1 MKHQTRHFRRNLP
14 ERGWI
19 QFLILRFIYEKPTHG
34 YKLIQDMES
43 KGYVTP
49 GRFSTGSI
57 YTILNRMEHR
67 GLLSSNQE
75 KSEVGRI
82 RRVYSITPKGTEILK
97 RGLVDVLRRKKII
110 DKLLKFYF
118 EQFTE

>member
-1 MKHQTRHFRRNLP
+1 
-14 ERGWI
+14 
-19 QFLILRFIYEKPTHG
+19 
-34 YKLIQDMES
+34 MES

-49 GRFSTGSI
+49 GRFKTGSI
-57 YTILNRMEHR
+57 YTILSRMEHK

-75 KSEVGRI
+75 KSEVGRT

-97 RGLVDVLRRKKII
+97 RGLEDVLRRKKIM
-110 DKLLKFYF
+110 DKILKFYF

>member
-1 MKHQTRHFRRNLP
+1 MNHHTRRFHRTLP
-14 ERGWI
+14 ERGWV

-34 YKLIQDMES
+34 YQLIEDMES

-49 GRFSTGSI
+49 GRFKTGSI

-67 GLLSSNQE
+67 GLLSSKQE
-75 KSEVGRI
+75 KSEEGRI

-97 RGLVDVLRRKKII
+97 RGLMGVLRRKKIM
-110 DKLLKFYF
+110 DKLTKFYYHH
-118 EQFTE
+118 FTE